1 MDPLIKFLLP
11 RRFFSLNG
19 LATFSSSGVTV
30 ECSILQSLKQCLCG
44 GFSVA
49 TDTHGNIL
57 DQAQHF
63 VIRIDLDNFGVI
75 WPILHAILGQRPE
88 RPKTSAQCQHHI
100 GSAHQF
106 HTGFR
111 SLVT

>member
-1 MDPLIKFLLP
+1 MESARAAAAEAASSVPLAA
-11 RRFFSLNG
+11 G
-19 LATFSSSGVTV
+19 LKRGR
-30 ECSILQSLKQCLCG
+30 
-44 GFSVA
+44 
-49 TDTHGNIL
+49 
-57 DQAQHF
+57 QHF